1 MQITRRT
8 ITIPAA
14 LLLFS
19 LNTACTTQPTQT
31 NATSAA
37 ETPTTTVSLISP
49 LSMKDGLSEEIL
61 YELLV
66 AEFAGQRGEL
76 DLAAEAYLHLARELK
91 DATLAERTTRIMIYA
106 RKDRKALE
114 AAQLW
119 TEYAPKNTEAQQ
131 ILAAMY
137 LRNNLPDQA
146 LVQIEK
152 ILKSDPEKTGSA
164 LQMLAN
170 FLNSDEDKATAM
182 SVMDKLMQTRQ
193 NDPKAMFAYGLMT
206 LRAGDVHKA
215 REIIQKVTKLDP
227 DEQNYQMVYLGILEQ
242 DTDKQTALA
251 YLDNLL
257 IENPDNFDLQL
268 AHARMQADL
277 GRFEE
282 ARQEFKKLT
291 IAHPDNTDARYALA
305 LLNLQLNHAKQ
316 AKEQFQIL
324 IKKNVL
330 VNESS
335 FYMGQ
340 IAEFEK
346 KYDAA
351 LKWFE
356 SVDPSSPQYFDAQI
370 KSALMFVHLDDLE
383 QAKQRLHQITPVN
396 EDQQIQLIRVMADLL
411 IEQKNYDDAMALYDQ
426 ALSDKPNND
435 LLYSR
440 AMLSEKMGRIDLLER
455 DLRLVLDSDPNNADV
470 LNALGYTLAD
480 NTERYEEAYQL
491 IKRAHDLS
499 PDNFYILDSMGWVL
513 YRLGKLDEAVDY
525 LRRAQALNPDPEISA
540 HLSEVLWVK
549 GDEQAARK
557 VLQEA
562 LKTTPKDEKLLDVK
576 KRFIP

>member
-257 IENPDNFDLQL
+257 KENPDNFDLQL
-268 AHARMQADL
+268 AHARMQAEL

>member
-257 IENPDNFDLQL
+257 KENPDNFDLQL